1 MIYSII
7 MMEKLNHQD
16 TSNMKKIRLFAV
28 SCLLLSW
35 ASAQEKNEVIGT
47 TQLSEY
53 DYYASVGTL
62 EKVKDKDASVLRK
75 LALSYD
81 KIGDYS
87 KAELCYATICKR
99 MDRIPNDHLEY
110 ARMLMKNQKYQEA
123 EAQLKI
129 YSELNPKDSEMDRF
143 KLLNESLAKFSAQG
157 VAIKVQNAPFNTEQ
171 EDFGPAIHNG
181 KLFFTSSRK
190 KSEAVNRTWLG
201 NQLSFLDLY
210 QADINPSDNSVSNIN
225 AIKNK
230 KVNKKYHEGPVAFS
244 PDGKQAFITRNNY
257 VEKGVDG
264 TRHFSLFVSNL
275 TGDIWSDPVP
285 IMFNSN
291 DYSVGHG
298 TLSPDGKTLF
308 FASDMPGGKGGVDI
322 YRSRWQ
328 DGNWSVPENMA
339 SINTSGDEMFP
350 FFHESGIFFFS
361 SNGYP
366 GYGGLDVFVGQYK
379 DDDITQTRNVGAP
392 FNSSG
397 DDFSVWMNPD
407 AKSGMFSSNRAGGKG
422 NDDLYT
428 FSMDKP
434 FTFSRTIKIV
444 AKDEKGNKLSGVE
457 IQLKDQSGKDLATL
471 KSDEHAEISYET
483 SEVGSFLFDGKKKDY
498 FESEGKLVITDESP
512 EQLSAELI
520 LEKDPGFMLLIKVL
534 DKKSSV
540 VLDSVKVTLIN
551 NMTGKEEGIF
561 YTNKD
566 GMIKRPIYDK
576 KLNDRVS
583 YNIRMEK
590 VGYLPK
596 GTTYNKELTVSG
608 VYDVSKDLSLTIEK
622 MEVGTDLAKA
632 IDLKPIYF
640 DYAKFD
646 IRSDAAVE
654 LDKIVAIM
662 NEFPTMVVELGS
674 HTDCRGTA
682 AKNLEL
688 SQKRADASA
697 NYIKARIKDPYR
709 IAGKGYGETKILNG
723 CTCEGPKKQP
733 KYTEEQHAANRRTE
747 FLVVKI

>member
-1 MIYSII
+1 
-7 MMEKLNHQD
+7 MEKLNLLD
-16 TSNMKKIRLFAV
+16 TSNMKRIILFAV
-28 SCLLLSW
+28 SCLLISW
-35 ASAQEKNEVIGT
+35 VSAQEKNEIIGT
-47 TQLSEY
+47 NQLNDY
-53 DYYASVGTL
+53 DYYASVSTL
-62 EKVKDKDASVLRK
+62 EKVKDKDAGVLRK
-75 LALSYD
+75 LAVGYD
-81 KIGDYS
+81 MIGNYAN
-87 KAELCYATICKR
+87 AEACYAAICKR

-110 ARMLMKNQKYQEA
+110 ARILMKNQKYAEA
-123 EAQLKI
+123 ETQLKI

-143 KLLNESLAKFSAQG
+143 TLLNESLAKFSTQG

-181 KLFFTSSRK
+181 KLFFTSSRR

-201 NQLSFLDLY
+201 NRLSFLDLY
-210 QADINPSDNSVSNIN
+210 QADINPSDNSVTNIHS
-225 AIKNK
+225 IKNK

-257 VEKGVDG
+257 KERAVDG
-264 TRHFSLFVSNL
+264 TRLFSLFVSNL
-275 TGDIWSDPVP
+275 NGETWTEPTP

-291 DYSVGHG
+291 DYSVGHA

-328 DGNWSVPENMA
+328 DGNWSIPENMA

-361 SNGYP
+361 SDGYA

-379 DDDITQTRNVGAP
+379 DDDIKQTRNVGAP

-407 AKSGMFSSNRAGGKG
+407 AKTGMFSSNRTGGKG

-434 FTFSRTIKIV
+434 FTFARAIKIT
-444 AKDEKGNKLSGVE
+444 AKDEKGNKLAGVQ
-457 IQLKDQSGKDLATL
+457 IKMKDAAGNELATL
-471 KSDEHAEISYET
+471 TSDANAEAVYET
-483 SEVGSFLFDGKKKDY
+483 SEVGSFNLDGTKKDY
-498 FESEGKLVITDESP
+498 FESKANVKITDESP
-512 EQLSAELI
+512 ELLAADLV
-520 LEKDPGFMLLIKVL
+520 LEKDPGFMLLVKVL
-534 DKKSSV
+534 DKKSGS

-551 NMTGKEEGIF
+551 NMTGKEEIY
-561 YTNKD
+561 YTNKE
-566 GMIKRPIYDK
+566 GAIKRPMYDK

-590 VGYLPK
+590 TGYLPR
-596 GTTYNKELTVSG
+596 GTTYNKELTAPG
-608 VYDVSKDLSLTIEK
+608 VYDVSKDLNMAIEK

-640 DYAKFD
+640 DLAKYD
-646 IRSDAAVE
+646 IRPDAAVE

-682 AKNLEL
+682 LKNLEL

-697 NYIKARIKDPYR
+697 NYIKAKIKDPYR
-709 IAGKGYGETKILNG
+709 IAGKGYGETKIING

-733 KYTEEQHAANRRTE
+733 KYTEAQHAVNRRTE

>member
-1 MIYSII
+1 MKKSNP
-7 MMEKLNHQD
+7 LD
-16 TSNMKKIRLFAV
+16 TSNMKRIILFAV
-28 SCLLLSW
+28 SCLLISW
-35 ASAQEKNEVIGT
+35 VSAQEKNEIIGT
-47 TQLSEY
+47 TELNNY
-53 DYYASVGTL
+53 DYYASVSTL
-62 EKVKDKDASVLRK
+62 EKVKDKDAGVLRK
-75 LALSYD
+75 LAEGYD
-81 KIGDYS
+81 MIGNYAN
-87 KAELCYATICKR
+87 AEACYAAICKR

-110 ARMLMKNQKYQEA
+110 ARILMKNQKYAEA
-123 EAQLKI
+123 ETQLKI

-143 KLLNESLAKFSAQG
+143 KLLNESLAKFSTQG

-181 KLFFTSSRK
+181 KLFFTSSRR

-201 NQLSFLDLY
+201 NRLSFLDLY
-210 QADINPSDNSVSNIN
+210 QADINPSDNSVANIHS
-225 AIKNK
+225 IKNK

-257 VEKGVDG
+257 TEKSIDG
-264 TRHFSLFVSNL
+264 TRLFSLFVSNL
-275 TGDIWSDPVP
+275 NGEIWSEPTP

-291 DYSVGHG
+291 DYSVGHA

-361 SNGYP
+361 SDGYA

-379 DDDITQTRNVGAP
+379 DDDIKQTRNVGAP

-407 AKSGMFSSNRAGGKG
+407 AKTGMFSSNRTGGKG

-434 FTFSRTIKIV
+434 FTFARTIKIT
-444 AKDEKGNKLSGVE
+444 AKDEKGNKLAGVQIKMKDASGNE
-457 IQLKDQSGKDLATL
+457 LATL
-471 KSDEHAEISYET
+471 ASDANAEAVYET
-483 SEVGSFLFDGKKKDY
+483 SEVGSFNLDGTKKDY
-498 FESEGKLVITDESP
+498 FESKANVKISDESP
-512 EQLSAELI
+512 ELLAADLV
-520 LEKDPGFMLLIKVL
+520 LEKDPGFMLLVKVL
-534 DKKSSV
+534 DKKSGS

-551 NMTGKEEGIF
+551 NMTGKEEVY
-561 YTNKD
+561 YTNKE
-566 GMIKRPIYDK
+566 GAIKRPIYDK

-590 VGYLPK
+590 TGYLPR
-596 GTTYNKELTVSG
+596 GTTYNKELTAPG
-608 VYDVSKDLSLTIEK
+608 VYDVSKDLNLAIEK

-640 DYAKFD
+640 DLAKYD
-646 IRSDAAVE
+646 IRPDAAVE

-682 AKNLEL
+682 LKNLEL

-697 NYIKARIKDPYR
+697 NYIKAKIKDPYR
-709 IAGKGYGETKILNG
+709 IAGKGYGETKIING

-733 KYTEEQHAANRRTE
+733 KYTDAQHAVNRRTE

>member
-1 MIYSII
+1 
-7 MMEKLNHQD
+7 
-16 TSNMKKIRLFAV
+16 MKKTLLFAV
-28 SCLLLSW
+28 SCLLISW
-35 ASAQEKNEVIGT
+35 VAAQEKNEIICSN
-47 TQLSEY
+47 QLSEY
-53 DYYASVGTL
+53 DYYASVATL
-62 EKVKDKDASVLRK
+62 EKVKEKDAGVLRK
-75 LALSYD
+75 LALGYD
-81 KIGDYS
+81 KTGDCA
-87 KAELCYATICKR
+87 KAEACYASISKR
-99 MDRIPNDHLEY
+99 ADRIPNDHLEY
-110 ARMLMKNQKYQEA
+110 ARILMKNQKYAEA

-143 KLLNESLAKFSAQG
+143 NLLNESLTKYSAQG
-157 VAIKVQNAPFNTEQ
+157 VAIKVQNSPINTEQ
-171 EDFGPAIHNG
+171 EDFGPTIHNG
-181 KLFFTSSRK
+181 KLYFTSSRRK
-190 KSEAVNRTWLG
+190 NEAVNRTWLG
-201 NQLSFLDLY
+201 NRLSFLDLY
-210 QADINPSDNSVSNIN
+210 RADINPSDNNITN
-225 AIKNK
+225 IQSIKNK

-257 VEKGVDG
+257 VETASDG

-275 TGDIWSDPVP
+275 EGETWSDPTP

-328 DGNWSVPENMA
+328 GGNWSVPENMA

-361 SNGYP
+361 SDGYA

-379 DDDITQTRNVGAP
+379 DEEVKQTRNVGAP

-397 DDFSVWMNPD
+397 DDFSVWMNKD
-407 AKSGMFSSNRAGGKG
+407 AVTGMFSSNRAGGKG

-434 FTFSRTIKIV
+434 FTFARTIKIT
-444 AKDEKGNKLSGVE
+444 AKDEKGNKLAGVQ
-457 IQLKDQSGKDLATL
+457 ITLKDHSGKELGTL
-471 KSDEHAEISYET
+471 TSNENAEAVYET
-483 SEVGSFLFDGKKKDY
+483 SEIGSFNLDGSKKDY
-498 FESEGKLVITDESP
+498 FESKAKVEITDESP
-512 EQLSAELI
+512 ELLAADLV
-520 LEKDPGFMLLIKVL
+520 LEKDPGFMLLVKVM
-534 DKKSSV
+534 DKKSSA
-540 VLDSVKVTLIN
+540 VLDSVKVTLVN
-551 NMTGKEEGIF
+551 NMTGKEEVF

-590 VGYLPK
+590 TGYLPR
-596 GTTYNKELTVSG
+596 GTTYNKELTVPG
-608 VYDVSKDLSLTIEK
+608 VYDVSKDLSLAIER

-640 DYAKFD
+640 DLAKYD
-646 IRSDAAVE
+646 IRPDAAVE

-682 AKNLEL
+682 GKNLEL

-733 KYTEEQHAANRRTE
+733 KYTETQHAVNRRTE

>member
-1 MIYSII
+1 
-7 MMEKLNHQD
+7 MEKLSHPD
-16 TSNMKKIRLFAV
+16 TSNMKRTLLFAV
-28 SCLLLSW
+28 SCILMNW
-35 ASAQEKNEVIGT
+35 VSAQEKNEIIGT
-47 TQLSEY
+47 TQLNEY
-53 DYYASVGTL
+53 DYYASVATL
-62 EKVKDKDASVLRK
+62 EKVKEKDAGVLRK
-75 LALSYD
+75 LAMGYD
-81 KIGDYS
+81 KTGDYV
-87 KAELCYATICKR
+87 KAEACYASLSKR
-99 MDRIPNDHLEY
+99 TDRIPNDHLEY
-110 ARMLMKNQKYQEA
+110 ARILMKNQKYAEA

-129 YSELNPKDSEMDRF
+129 YSGLNPKDSEIDRF
-143 KLLNESLAKFSAQG
+143 NLLNESLEKFSTQG
-157 VAIKVQNAPFNTEQ
+157 VAIKVQNSPINTEQ

-181 KLFFTSSRK
+181 KLYFTSSRRK
-190 KSEAVNRTWLG
+190 NEAVNRTWLG
-201 NQLSFLDLY
+201 NRLSFLDLY
-210 QADINPSDNSVSNIN
+210 RADINPSDNNIIN
-225 AIKNK
+225 IQPIKNK
-230 KVNKKYHEGPVAFS
+230 KVNNKYHEGPVAFS

-257 VEKGVDG
+257 AEKAIDG

-275 TGDIWSDPVP
+275 EGETWSEPTP
-285 IMFNSN
+285 IIFNSN

-298 TLSPDGKTLF
+298 TFSPDGKTLF

-361 SNGYP
+361 SDGYA

-379 DDDITQTRNVGAP
+379 DDEVKQTRNVGAP

-397 DDFSVWMNPD
+397 DDFSVWMNKD
-407 AKSGMFSSNRAGGKG
+407 AITGMFSSNRAGGKG

-434 FTFSRTIKIV
+434 FTFARAIKIT
-444 AKDEKGNKLSGVE
+444 ARDEKGNKLAGVQ
-457 IQLKDQSGKDLATL
+457 IILKDEAGKELAALSTN
-471 KSDEHAEISYET
+471 ENAEAVYET
-483 SEVGSFLFDGKKKDY
+483 SETGSFNLDGAKKDY
-498 FESEGKLVITDESP
+498 FESKAQVKITDESP
-512 EQLSAELI
+512 ELLAADLV
-520 LEKDPGFMLLIKVL
+520 LEKDPGFMLLVKVS
-534 DKKSSV
+534 DKKSNA
-540 VLDSVKVTLIN
+540 VLDSVKVILVN
-551 NMTGKEEGIF
+551 NMTGKEEVF
-561 YTNKD
+561 YTDKE
-566 GMIKRPIYDK
+566 GTIKRPIYDK

-590 VGYLPK
+590 TGYLPR
-596 GTTYNKELTVSG
+596 GTTYNKELTAPG
-608 VYDVSKDLSLTIEK
+608 VYDISKDLSLAIEK

-640 DYAKFD
+640 DLAKYD
-646 IRSDAAVE
+646 IRPDAAVE
-654 LDKIVAIM
+654 LDKIVAVM

-682 AKNLEL
+682 GKNLEL

-733 KYTEEQHAANRRTE
+733 KYTESQHSVNRRTE

>member
-1 MIYSII
+1 MR
-7 MMEKLNHQD
+7 KLSHLD
-16 TSNMKKIRLFAV
+16 TSNMKRTILFAV
-28 SCLLLSW
+28 SCFLISW
-35 ASAQEKNEVIGT
+35 VTAQEKNEIIGT
-47 TQLSEY
+47 GQLNDF
-53 DYYASVGTL
+53 DYFASVSTL
-62 EKVKDKDASVLRK
+62 EKVKDKDAGVLRK
-75 LALSYD
+75 LAVGYD
-81 KIGDYS
+81 MIGNYAN
-87 KAELCYATICKR
+87 AEACYAAICKR
-99 MDRIPNDHLEY
+99 ADRIPDDHLQY
-110 ARMLMKNQKYQEA
+110 ARILMKNQKYTEA

-143 KLLNESLAKFSAQG
+143 KLLNESLAKFSTQG

-181 KLFFTSSRK
+181 KLYFTSSRR

-201 NQLSFLDLY
+201 NRLSFLDLY
-210 QADINPSDNSVSNIN
+210 TADINPSDNNISNIQ

-257 VEKGVDG
+257 TEKAVDG

-275 TGDIWSDPVP
+275 EGETWSEPVP
-285 IMFNSN
+285 IAFNST
-291 DYSVGHG
+291 DYSVGHA

-322 YRSRWQ
+322 YRSKWQ

-361 SNGYP
+361 SDGYA

-379 DDDITQTRNVGAP
+379 DDDIKQTRNVGAP

-397 DDFSVWMNPD
+397 DDFSVWMNKD
-407 AKSGMFSSNRAGGKG
+407 AKTGMFSSNRAGGKG

-428 FSMDKP
+428 YAMDKP
-434 FTFSRTIKIV
+434 FTFSRTIKITV
-444 AKDEKGNKLSGVE
+444 KDEKGNKLTGVQ
-457 IQLKDQSGKDLATL
+457 INLKDTSGKDLGTFT
-471 KSDEHAEISYET
+471 SDEHAEAIYET
-483 SEVGSFLFDGKKKDY
+483 PETGSFHFDGSKKDY
-498 FESEGKLVITDESP
+498 FESSGTVMVTDESP
-512 EQLSAELI
+512 EVLAAELV
-520 LEKDPGFMLLIKVL
+520 LEKDPGFMLLVQVS
-534 DKKSSV
+534 DKKSSA

-551 NMTGKEEGIF
+551 NMTGKEEGVF

-566 GMIKRPIYDK
+566 GQIKRPIYDK

-583 YNIRMEK
+583 YNIRLEK
-590 VGYLPK
+590 KGYLPK
-596 GTTYNKELTVSG
+596 GTTYNKELTAPG
-608 VYDVSKDLSLTIEK
+608 VYDVSKDLSLKLEK

-640 DYAKFD
+640 DLAKYN
-646 IRSDAAVE
+646 IRPDAALE
-654 LDKIVAIM
+654 LDKIVAVM

-682 AKNLEL
+682 SKNLEL

-697 NYIKARIKDPYR
+697 EYIKARIKDPWR
-709 IAGKGYGETKILNG
+709 ISGKGYGESKIING

-733 KYTEEQHAANRRTE
+733 KYTEAQHAVNRRTE

>member
-1 MIYSII
+1 MKRII
-7 MMEKLNHQD
+7 
-16 TSNMKKIRLFAV
+16 LFAV
-28 SCLLLSW
+28 SCLLISW
-35 ASAQEKNEVIGT
+35 VSAQEKNEIIGT
-47 TQLSEY
+47 TELNNY
-53 DYYASVGTL
+53 DYYASVSTL
-62 EKVKDKDASVLRK
+62 EKVKDKDAGVLRK
-75 LALSYD
+75 LAEGYD
-81 KIGDYS
+81 MIGNS
-87 KAELCYATICKR
+87 ANAEACYAAICKR

-110 ARMLMKNQKYQEA
+110 ARVLMKNQKYAEA
-123 EAQLKI
+123 ETQLKI

-143 KLLNESLAKFSAQG
+143 KLLNESLAKFSTQG
-157 VAIKVQNAPFNTEQ
+157 VAIKVQNAPFNTEE

-181 KLFFTSSRK
+181 KLFFTSSRR

-201 NQLSFLDLY
+201 NRLSFLDLY
-210 QADINPSDNSVSNIN
+210 QADINPSDNSVANIHS
-225 AIKNK
+225 IKNK

-257 VEKGVDG
+257 QEKAIDG
-264 TRHFSLFVSNL
+264 TRLFSLFVSNL
-275 TGDIWSDPVP
+275 NGEIWSEPTP

-291 DYSVGHG
+291 DYSVGHA

-361 SNGYP
+361 SDGYA

-379 DDDITQTRNVGAP
+379 DDDIKQTRNVGAP

-407 AKSGMFSSNRAGGKG
+407 AKTGMFSSNRTGGKG

-434 FTFSRTIKIV
+434 FTFARTVKIT
-444 AKDEKGNKLSGVE
+444 AKDEKGNKLAGVQIKMKDASGNE
-457 IQLKDQSGKDLATL
+457 LATL
-471 KSDEHAEISYET
+471 TSDANAETVYET
-483 SEVGSFLFDGKKKDY
+483 SEVGSFNLDGMKKDY
-498 FESEGKLVITDESP
+498 FESKTTVKITDESP
-512 EQLSAELI
+512 ELLSADLV
-520 LEKDPGFMLLIKVL
+520 LEKDPGFMLLVKVL
-534 DKKSSV
+534 DKKSGS

-551 NMTGKEEGIF
+551 NMTGKEEVY
-561 YTNKD
+561 YTNKE
-566 GMIKRPIYDK
+566 GAIKRPIYDK

-590 VGYLPK
+590 TGYLPR
-596 GTTYNKELTVSG
+596 GTTYNKELTAPG
-608 VYDVSKDLSLTIEK
+608 VYDVSKDLNLAIEK

-640 DYAKFD
+640 DLAKYD
-646 IRSDAAVE
+646 IRPDAAVE

-682 AKNLEL
+682 LKNLEL

-723 CTCEGPKKQP
+723 CSCEGPKKQP
-733 KYTEEQHAANRRTE
+733 KYTEAQHAVNRRTE

>member
-1 MIYSII
+1 
-7 MMEKLNHQD
+7 MEKLSHLD
-16 TSNMKKIRLFAV
+16 TSNMKRTLLFAA
-28 SCLLLSW
+28 SCILMGW
-35 ASAQEKNEVIGT
+35 VTAQEKNEIIGT
-47 TQLSEY
+47 SQLNNY
-53 DYYASVGTL
+53 DYYASVTTL
-62 EKVKDKDASVLRK
+62 EKVKDKDAGVLRK
-75 LALSYD
+75 LAEGYD
-81 KIGDYS
+81 MIGNYAN
-87 KAELCYATICKR
+87 AEACYAAICKR
-99 MDRIPNDHLEY
+99 QDRIPNDHLEY
-110 ARMLMKNQKYQEA
+110 ARILMKNQKYTDA

-143 KLLNESLAKFSAQG
+143 KLLNESLTKYSAQG

-181 KLFFTSSRK
+181 KLYFTSSRR

-210 QADINPSDNSVSNIN
+210 QAEINPSDNNVTNIQPL
-225 AIKNK
+225 KNK
-230 KVNKKYHEGPVAFS
+230 QVNKKYHEGPVAFS

-257 VEKGVDG
+257 QEKAIDG

-275 TGDIWSDPVP
+275 EGATWSEPVP
-285 IMFNSN
+285 VAFNST
-291 DYSVGHG
+291 DYSVGHA
-298 TLSPDGKTLF
+298 TLSPDGLTLF

-322 YRSRWQ
+322 YRSKWQ
-328 DGNWSVPENMA
+328 NGIWSIPENMA

-361 SNGYP
+361 SDGYA

-379 DDDITQTRNVGAP
+379 DNDIKQTRNVGSP

-397 DDFSVWMNPD
+397 DDFSVWMNKD
-407 AKSGMFSSNRAGGKG
+407 AKTGMFSSNRAGGKG

-428 FSMDKP
+428 FAMDKP
-434 FTFSRTIKIV
+434 FTFARTITIL

-457 IQLKDQSGKDLATL
+457 VRLKDASGKELATMI
-471 KSDEHAEISYET
+471 SNENAEVIYET
-483 SEVGSFLFDGKKKDY
+483 SEIGAISFDGKKKDY
-498 FESEGKLVITDESP
+498 FESAGTIALTDESP
-512 EQLSAELI
+512 EKLNADLV
-520 LEKDPGFMLLIKVL
+520 LEKDPGFMLLVKVL
-534 DKKSSV
+534 DKKSSA

-551 NMTGKEEGIF
+551 NMTGKEEGVF

-566 GMIKRPIYDK
+566 GAIKRPIYDK
-576 KLNDRVS
+576 KLNDRIS
-583 YNIRMEK
+583 YNIRLEK
-590 VGYLPK
+590 KGYLPK
-596 GTTYNKELTVSG
+596 GTTYNKELTVPG
-608 VYDVSKDLSLTIEK
+608 TYDVSKDLNLSIEK
-622 MEVGTDLAKA
+622 LDVGTDLAKA

-640 DYAKFD
+640 DLAKYN
-646 IRSDAAVE
+646 IRPDAAVE

-697 NYIKARIKDPYR
+697 DYIKSRIKDPWR
-709 IAGKGYGETKILNG
+709 ISGKGYGESKILNG

-733 KYTEEQHAANRRTE
+733 KYTEAQHSVNRRTE